1 MSLQRAIVNLLER
14 KLNEAY
20 WSYVDSGGTITDH
33 YNYFKCSTIF
43 DYNFDS
49 FKQYDIN
56 NRLIVDE
63 YGNAKPFIPVIVGA
77 INGDREAIP
86 GCFISDITLDL
97 SLIVGFDDVDTA
109 IQTITLMTNDSI
121 GKIYEL
127 DYKDENDNAFN
138 FAFLPDL
145 PDFSDFIITQGQKS
159 KDVSLTL
166 SGILSANV
174 EYGNSIEYAISY
186 DNGTTFENIIK
197 VNPTTQRNNDL
208 YQDQI
213 IGEGFTKGFTK
224 TSTWSKSLTFYCYK
238 DSTLARMLVFMTDF
252 PYSQVSE
259 DIFGN
264 EYTDSF
270 TPQFVLQIT
279 YNQYLDN
286 SVEPKPIV
294 KTKPII
300 IDEISYSDDIGSFM
314 TISIS
319 MKDRF

>member
-20 WSYVDSGGTITDH
+20 WSYIGIEGT

-43 DYNFDS
+43 DYNFDG

-56 NRLIVDE
+56 NRLIIDK
-63 YGNAKPFIPVIVGA
+63 YGESKPFIPVIVGA

-86 GCFISDITLDL
+86 GCFISDITIDL
-97 SLIVGFDDVDTA
+97 SLIVGFDDVDTV

-121 GKIYEL
+121 GKIYDL
-127 DYKDENDNAFN
+127 DYKDANDKAFN

-186 DNGTTFENIIK
+186 DGGSNFEKIIK

-252 PYSQVSE
+252 PYSQVGE

-264 EYTDSF
+264 DYTDSF

-286 SVEPKPIV
+286 SVEPKPIK